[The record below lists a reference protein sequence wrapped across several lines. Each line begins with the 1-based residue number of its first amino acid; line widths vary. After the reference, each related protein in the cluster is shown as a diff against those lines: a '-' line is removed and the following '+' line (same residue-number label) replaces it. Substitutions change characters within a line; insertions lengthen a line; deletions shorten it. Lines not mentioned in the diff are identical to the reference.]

1 MSKKE
6 KLKIIH
12 DKSII
17 IIFSVV
23 LFIIIVFGSLNL
35 MIFNKDFY
43 YREYSKNNVYFKL
56 TENTGVT
63 RDVAVDTITN
73 ATENTVNYLRGS
85 EKELTHFTDAEKS
98 HMSDVKHLINVMH
111 IVYYSAAIL
120 CILLFFYTY
129 QKFKNDKFMFTKI
142 LTKALLYS
150 SISTI
155 IFLIVIFLLCVFYFE
170 LVFTIFHM
178 IFFPQG
184 NWMFD
189 SSSLLITMF
198 PEQFFFDISLR
209 IFIYAIFQ
217 ALIFFGIGYWLNK
230 QLKIIEKH
238 HPKV

>member
-1 MSKKE
+1 
-6 KLKIIH
+6 
-12 DKSII
+12 
-17 IIFSVV
+17 
-23 LFIIIVFGSLNL
+23 

-129 QKFKNDKFMFTKI
+129 QKFKNDKF
-142 LTKALLYS
+142 S
-150 SISTI
+150 
-155 IFLIVIFLLCVFYFE
+155 
-170 LVFTIFHM
+170 
-178 IFFPQG
+178 
-184 NWMFD
+184 
-189 SSSLLITMF
+189 
-198 PEQFFFDISLR
+198 
-209 IFIYAIFQ
+209 
-217 ALIFFGIGYWLNK
+217 LIFFLERLFLPIYIKSFRFAKKFSISHLS
-230 QLKIIEKH
+230 L
-238 HPKV
+238 